1 MINQKAGITLITYS
15 FLAGILVLL
24 IGVFIESE
32 WFSLFAS
39 FASFFFMIGLIT
51 AIVVFLFSFKSI
63 AEKEPNLT
71 DEEKERILKMQ
82 HDYTYDPAYDIL
94 AENVWSNDRDDDWHN
109 DRDDDWHNHRD
120 DEYGIG
126 IGITND

>member
-1 MINQKAGITLITYS
+1 MTNQKVGITLIAYS

-63 AEKEPNLT
+63 AKKEPNLT

-94 AENVWSNDRDDDWHN
+94 AENVWSNNRNDDWH
-109 DRDDDWHNHRD
+109 RHKD
-120 DEYGIG
+120 DE
-126 IGITND
+126 